1 MSFQNPRPTPRA
13 SGFAGLSRFV
23 RDYVDAV
30 TDGLRTRISELE
42 GLHRAEVA
50 DGLEPQTL
58 AVLAA
63 QPAERLYQG
72 RIALCSN
79 CRKSGEGGG
88 AGTGL
93 PVWYDSF
100 GATWRNFHDNAAA
113 LA

>member
-1 MSFQNPRPTPRA
+1 M
-13 SGFAGLSRFV
+13 SRFV
-23 RDYVDAV
+23 RDYVDTALS
-30 TDGLRTRISELE
+30 GLRTRVSRLE
-42 GLHRAEVA
+42 GLNRAEVA

-79 CRKSGEGGG
+79 CRKTGEGGG

-93 PVWYDSF
+93 PVWFDSS
-100 GATWRNFHDNAAA
+100 GATWRNFFDNAAA
-113 LA
+113 TA